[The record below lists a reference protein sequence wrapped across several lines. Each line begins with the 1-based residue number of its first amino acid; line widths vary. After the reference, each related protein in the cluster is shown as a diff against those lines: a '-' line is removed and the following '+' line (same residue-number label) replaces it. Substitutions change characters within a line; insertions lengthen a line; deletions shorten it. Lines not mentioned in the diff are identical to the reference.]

1 MTSEI
6 LWLSIILI
14 LYIIFFVSYAMP
26 CLRLL
31 TEFVQ
36 TAISS
41 ALPLPHKK
49 VMSSPF
55 WPPPSPPSPSIAIS
69 LFPFLL
75 PYSPLRNV
83 LDMPLAFYNLPIC
96 LINCV
101 HRPTPDK
108 LIWHYAAYTIVGS
121 PSLFTCIGSFA
132 RDGKKHEANYSS
144 CARVRA
150 QKTPTLKR
158 AKIIG
163 LKISLFIVTYRGFVG
178 QIDYKGEG
186 YLYA

>member
-1 MTSEI
+1 
-6 LWLSIILI
+6 
-14 LYIIFFVSYAMP
+14 MP

-36 TAISS
+36 TASSS
-41 ALPLPHKK
+41 ALPPHKNSCPPHSATPPPHLPHPYPLFPSSLSFCRIPLY
-49 VMSSPF
+49 VMS
-55 WPPPSPPSPSIAIS
+55 W
-69 LFPFLL
+69 
-75 PYSPLRNV
+75 
-83 LDMPLAFYNLPIC
+83 IC
-96 LINCV
+96 LWHFTIYPYV
-101 HRPTPDK
+101 LLIAVIHPTPDK